1 MGGLSADT
9 MTVDARQNSSGEHTI
24 VRRAL
29 ATLGTLI
36 TAGVVVFIAGPLGV
50 LIAVGVGSACYLIS
64 TPAGFATGQIILS
77 ALYPSEGPLLLLLLA
92 EIGLLGV
99 LFSTIVTHHAPG
111 RLAVS
116 SLVAGVAI
124 GVFGWIVLRSGVALW
139 IVASMVVVGIA
150 LVTYGMHRYERVTL
164 GLVEYNE

>member
-1 MGGLSADT
+1 MSWVSEDNMNVNANQD
-9 MTVDARQNSSGEHTI
+9 SSGEHVP
-24 VRRAL
+24 VRRVL

-36 TAGVVVFIAGPLGV
+36 TTVVAIVTTGPLGV
-50 LIAVGVGSACYLIS
+50 LIAVGVGSALYFIS
-64 TPAGFATGQIILS
+64 APAAFATGQIVLS

-99 LFSTIVTHHAPG
+99 LFSTAVSHHAPG

-116 SLVAGVAI
+116 SLVAGIVI
-124 GVFGWIVLRSGVALW
+124 GVAGWLVLRSGTALW
-139 IVASMVVVGIA
+139 IVASMFVVGIA
-150 LVTYGMHRYERVTL
+150 VITYGLHRYERVTL